1 MTEQELISRLQSL
14 KQIKPRENWVV
25 FAKTKIFDAP
35 VYAKYAN
42 IKTARNSVF
51 SDTLASIFQKKVA
64 YAFAAFLFAT
74 TNKKVAYAF
83 AAFLFVVAGMFG
95 FMKYG
100 FFNNPANVQVAQVS
114 QEHLT
119 AIKSNVEEFK
129 TKSKILSQMTKSSDL
144 KEIALAVKE
153 IKDVAKELTEA
164 IKNDSQLAKEVA
176 LDINNNKTYLDIE
189 GEGDLKE
196 TSDILYKT
204 IDEQMIK
211 DLEGATLT
219 ESQQEALKIAK
230 KLYDEGKYSNA
241 LESILLLNMA
251 MKGN

>member
-51 SDTLASIFQKKVA
+51 SDTLASIFQ
-64 YAFAAFLFAT
+64 
-74 TNKKVAYAF
+74 KKVAYAF

>member
-1 MTEQELISRLQSL
+1 MMTEQELISRLQSL

-51 SDTLASIFQKKVA
+51 SDTLASIFQ
-64 YAFAAFLFAT
+64 
-74 TNKKVAYAF
+74 KKVAYAF